1 MYDRSRRQLS
11 ESDMTI
17 SNVTMPA
24 VTWRQEFGEP
34 NITIGVSRTLLN
46 SFDTDT
52 GRLVITE
59 HALCHDFLLN
69 VLSLFKFTVP
79 FSSHYTFSLHD
90 ETSFDSSLLLSSGEQ
105 HSEMLRTEICLQGTA
120 TYDTNILTVS

>member
-1 MYDRSRRQLS
+1 
-11 ESDMTI
+11 MTI

-34 NITIGVSRTLLN
+34 NITIGVSRALLN
-46 SFDTDT
+46 SYDIDT
-52 GRLVITE
+52 GRLVTAEQTSYCILNYFLVLYTIT
-59 HALCHDFLLN
+59 APSS
-69 VLSLFKFTVP
+69 SL
-79 FSSHYTFSLHD
+79 YTFSLHD

-120 TYDTNILTVS
+120 TYDVNILTVSG